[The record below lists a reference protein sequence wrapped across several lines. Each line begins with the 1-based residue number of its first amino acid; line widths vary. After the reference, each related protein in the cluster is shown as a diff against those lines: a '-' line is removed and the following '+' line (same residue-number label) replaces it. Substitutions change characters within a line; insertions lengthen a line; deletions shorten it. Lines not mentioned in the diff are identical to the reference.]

1 MHTYKSSVILVLIF
15 SFLFFFLNGVSAID
29 NASRSGITV
38 EAALKLA
45 LENNPEFKA
54 LRQNIAIVDG
64 KIFQAGRSPNP
75 ELSVEF
81 EDFAGK
87 GELSGTQAI
96 KQAVGI
102 SQKILTGNKIG
113 RRVEVEKVK
122 KQIEVA
128 NLELKELQLRK
139 QVLLKFFEAFF
150 FKKLIDTET
159 EYLEILKH
167 NAEAVAKK
175 VEAGESPSIDIT
187 RAQVELTTARIE
199 QKTLVRKYHSA
210 LLELSTLWGDPAA
223 DFKLIYDNT
232 SQPLSEEF
240 QQNDFGTSLKN
251 HPYSQIAELNSRL
264 ARAEKQVARS
274 KASPDLEIS
283 AGVERS
289 RTDDNHGYFAEV
301 SVPLFIFDRSRGL
314 IKSAAAEIEKAENL
328 KNQTRLELEKEFL
341 QLQKELLSVSEEY
354 NNCVNVLL
362 PGSLKALNQMQ
373 QAYDEG
379 ERELLEL
386 FDARRVYLNT
396 RKVFVQ
402 IEGEKFKTLI
412 ELGIL
417 TGLENSIFA
426 IETQGTPEEVNE

>member
-1 MHTYKSSVILVLIF
+1 MHVNKNSAILV
-15 SFLFFFLNGVSAID
+15 FLFILSLLFLNSLSASDDSAVTKSKVTI
-29 NASRSGITV
+29 

-45 LENNPEFKA
+45 LENNPELKA
-54 LRQNIAIVDG
+54 LRQNLEIADG

-96 KQAVGI
+96 KQSVGL

-113 RRVEVEKVK
+113 RRVKVEKVNR
-122 KQIEVA
+122 QIEA
-128 NLELKELQLRK
+128 SRLGLKELQLRQ
-139 QVLLKFFEAFF
+139 QVLLKFFEAYF
-150 FKKLIDTET
+150 FKKLIDIET

-175 VEAGESPSIDIT
+175 VEAGESPSIDLT

-199 QKTLVRKYHSA
+199 QKTLARKYHSA
-210 LLELSTLWGDPAA
+210 LLDLSTLWGDPAA
-223 DFKLIYDNT
+223 DFKLIYDNS
-232 SQPLSEEF
+232 SQPLLDEF
-240 QQNDFGTSLKN
+240 LGNDFSAELKN
-251 HPYSQIAELNSRL
+251 HPATVIAELKAKL
-264 ARAEKQVARS
+264 ARSEKQVARS
-274 KASPDLEIS
+274 KASPDFEIE

-289 RTDDNHGYFAEV
+289 RAEDNHGYFAKV
-301 SVPLFIFDRSRGL
+301 SVPLFVFDSKRGL
-314 IKSAAAEIEKAENL
+314 IKSAAAEIKKAENL
-328 KNQTRLELEKEFL
+328 KNQTILEMEKEFL
-341 QLQKELLSVSEEY
+341 QLQKELLSVSEEF

-373 QAYDEG
+373 RAYDEG
-379 ERELLEL
+379 ERELFEL

-412 ELGIL
+412 KLGIL
-417 TGLENSIFA
+417 TGLEKSIFA
-426 IETQGTPEEVNE
+426 LETQ